1 MANATATLI
10 GVNLVGNQLSK
21 RYSIATGATNTGTC
35 TIAVGERVA
44 GTTTLPEIIGLD
56 PNDTVAVTRDEFAGD
71 TVVITFVTAGLPSVR
86 MIDIFCLNDSEASN
100 SGGLA

>member
-10 GVNLVGNQLSK
+10 GVRFSGNQMVK
-21 RYSIATGATNTGTC
+21 TYSIATGATNTGTC
-35 TIAVGERVA
+35 TITVGEKVA
-44 GTTTLPEIIGLD
+44 GTTTLPQIIGLD

-86 MIDIFCLNDSEASN
+86 MIDIFCVNEPEALN